1 MKTTIKKA
9 KACKESWELFNL
21 ADDLSQALGDS
32 EAGLFKAE
40 LDRDWDSICHYVGMV
55 AHWKYLYNYV
65 YDMAGELEEFEHECK
80 LSSEIDNEMMGDRI

>member
-21 ADDLSQALGDS
+21 AGDLSQALSDS

-40 LDRDWDSICHYVGMV
+40 LDRDWDSITHYVGMV
-55 AHWKYLYNYV
+55 AHWKYLHNYV
-65 YDMAGELEEFEHECK
+65 YDMASELEEFEHECQ
-80 LSSEIDNEMMGDRI
+80 LSAEIDNEMMGDRV